1 MCGRDIDC
9 ERLINNGEGHHEDG
23 PTPFRE
29 EEALGYDDH
38 CHYEHYF
45 SFHEDHGNE
54 LVTIAEE
61 NGWDMNGFIADY
73 THYEIEDNRIDD
85 EFMAFVYDIVCCR
98 QLDESL
104 GAIMRLNKFTNLSE
118 VDAYN

>member
-1 MCGRDIDC
+1 
-9 ERLINNGEGHHEDG
+9 
-23 PTPFRE
+23 
-29 EEALGYDDH
+29 
-38 CHYEHYF
+38 
-45 SFHEDHGNE
+45 
-54 LVTIAEE
+54 
-61 NGWDMNGFIADY
+61 MNGFIADY